1 MAEEDVEADDADGE
15 DVRGEAS
22 AWVGTGGFTV
32 TSTCVFSDEMCQG
45 KGPLFETST
54 RDELSVPLDM
64 SGNSE
69 VTTVDSEITKLS
81 LSKGEKT

>member
-32 TSTCVFSDEMCQG
+32 TSTCVFSDEMCRG

-54 RDELSVPLDM
+54 RDELSSRTV

-69 VTTVDSEITKLS
+69 LRELR
-81 LSKGEKT
+81 L